1 VTGQSTVLAVFLCI
15 VGVAFVNANGEGLSP
30 ARPITEKNLTVEP
43 QPKTA
48 PSNAQKENRLVEGMA
63 AYKYVCLLPRGYN
76 KEVKFWPLIVFLHG
90 VSRDENLEKLKAFG
104 PIKYGLEHDDFPF
117 VVVAPATSRGWSV
130 DRLKTFL
137 DKIEARFRIDRN
149 RVYLT
154 GYSMGGHATW
164 KMSAAYPS
172 RFSAIAPVAGAGDPR
187 NAKGALRKVP
197 AWVFH
202 GANDSVVPAKYGLLM
217 VRALE
222 KAGAEVKHTIYP
234 HRGHD
239 VWQPAYDG
247 PELYDWFLQHRKKA
261 LPMPGPNASLLRR
274 TLER

>member
-1 VTGQSTVLAVFLCI
+1 MKKQSTLLAVFLCI
-15 VGVAFVNANGEGLSP
+15 IGVAFVNANEEGLSP
-30 ARPITEKNLTVEP
+30 ARSITGKEQSVEP

-48 PSNAQKENRLVEGMA
+48 PPSVHKEDRLVEGVA
-63 AYKYVCLLPRGYN
+63 AYKYLCLLPKGYSS
-76 KEVKFWPLIVFLHG
+76 EVKFWPLIVFLHG
-90 VSRDENLEKLKAFG
+90 ASRDENLEKLKAFG
-104 PIKYGLEHDDFPF
+104 PIQFGLEHDDFPF

-130 DRLKTFL
+130 DRFKTFL
-137 DKIEARFRIDRN
+137 DRIEARFRIDRN

-164 KMSAAYPS
+164 KMAAAYPS

-187 NAKGALRKVP
+187 NAGGALRTVP

-234 HRGHD
+234 DRGHD
-239 VWQPAYDG
+239 VWEPVYNN
-247 PELYDWFLQHRKKA
+247 PELYRWFLRYRKSGTQA
-261 LPMPGPNASLLRR
+261 GSSSL
-274 TLER
+274 

>member
-1 VTGQSTVLAVFLCI
+1 MKKQSTLLAVFLCI
-15 VGVAFVNANGEGLSP
+15 VDASFLHANGEESPP
-30 ARPITEKNLTVEP
+30 ARPITEKDQTDEP

-48 PSNAQKENRLVEGMA
+48 PPSAHKENRLVEGVA
-63 AYKYVCLLPRGYN
+63 AYKYLCLLPKGYSS
-76 KEVKFWPLIVFLHG
+76 EVKFWPLIIFLHG
-90 VSRDENLEKLKAFG
+90 ASRDENLEKLKAFG
-104 PIKYGLEHDDFPF
+104 PIQFGLEHDDFPF

-137 DKIEARFRIDRN
+137 DRIEARLRIDRN

-164 KMSAAYPS
+164 KMAAAYS
-172 RFSAIAPVAGAGDPR
+172 NRFAAIAPVAGAGDPR

-197 AWVFH
+197 VWVFH

-222 KAGAEVKHTIYP
+222 KAGAEVKQTVFP
-234 HRGHD
+234 DRGHD
-239 VWQPAYDG
+239 VWEPVYNN
-247 PELYDWFLQHRKKA
+247 PELYRWFLRHRKSGTQA
-261 LPMPGPNASLLRR
+261 GSSSL
-274 TLER
+274 